1 MGHSWIN
8 QPRTFVAEARL
19 VLLRWRGWGLIASG
33 AAATL
38 HALLLPCGK
47 FGFLVVI
54 QKRGDFG
61 VGIFADGLHLLAG
74 GRVFAGTEGFHF
86 AAPFLEQ
93 GLYLGLL
100 IGRQGKGL
108 GELAELAFGVG
119 TAHLALR

>member
-1 MGHSWIN
+1 
-8 QPRTFVAEARL
+8 
-19 VLLRWRGWGLIASG
+19 
-33 AAATL
+33 L
-38 HALLLPCGK
+38 HALLLPGGE

-74 GRVFAGTEGFHF
+74 GRVFAGAEGFHF

-108 GELAELAFGVG
+108 GELANSRS
-119 TAHLALR
+119 ALGPRIWPMR